1 MQRVW
6 NFGKVGVGRSRVLDS
21 RGRVFADFESRVFT
35 LSSFRFLSGFYF
47 VQKSRTI
54 LGKKVILKKITIF
67 LIFQMYD
74 NFFCNFQKII
84 LKKKGLKIDLFMYF
98 FGYFWLKW

>member
-1 MQRVW
+1 MSLLKLVMQRVW
-6 NFGKVGVGRSRVLDS
+6 NFGKVGVGQSRVLDS
-21 RGRVFADFESRVFT
+21 RGRVFT

-98 FGYFWLKW
+98 LVIFG